1 MTENIE
7 NNTKVKGFF
16 KKESKNLGNLTV
28 DFIQDFYPSYSVNND
43 IVDSLQNKEKEDSLH
58 LLNNSFTF
66 YRICECKIYDVED
79 RFEYFLE
86 KLKKL
91 FTTAYSIKR
100 NICYGI
106 VSNNG
111 NVSLVLG
118 VYNKNS
124 EDEAILPVIKG
135 LLSGIKIEKYD
146 KKFINEKDDNGKY
159 KNRYVGCISGVPA
172 VKIDGEYQKKDL
184 SSLIRSLNKQN
195 YTIMVLCKP
204 INEDKIQE
212 KINKAIKIQDDCFAI
227 SKRTLSLQTGKSEG
241 DTQTKNYNETKGKN
255 ENKSSGTSMSGAV
268 PLAAAG
274 AGLGSVIPGL
284 GTVSGG
290 LIGFIVGS
298 TLNFNMNKQEGTN
311 YSITEGYSKAISKT
325 ITENESIS
333 GDIQNG
339 FAIELMKMA
348 ENMIERLKIGRNI
361 GMWETLV
368 SYSSDSKLAM
378 DIIQG
383 SLYSEI
389 ASEVTEILPPRVFP
403 YFKNK
408 DATEQAIIPKGFFDK
423 NTKNKLC
430 SLVTSEEICGICS
443 IPIDNTF
450 GFEINES
457 KGYALNFVKGENYKT
472 LGYVCEYENPLENV
486 PFGLSEDDL
495 NKHTFV
501 CGITGSGKT
510 NTVKKILE
518 SIDKPFL
525 VIEPVKKEYRN
536 IKKDVEVYTMGR
548 PEINCIKMNPFYV
561 PMGISLQQHIDSLK
575 DLFSASFSFYGPMP
589 YIVEKCFYRIY
600 ENKGWN
606 LTFGLH
612 SYYLEKNK
620 NNLSEELFD
629 NNKLEEFYETT
640 SHKYLFPNM
649 QDLKDDVEYY
659 INNEMTYEGEV
670 KGNIEGAIKAR
681 IDSLCV
687 GAKGYMFN
695 TNENNMFDEY
705 TVEKENKILKLN
717 TILNQ
722 NSVFE
727 LEGLADDSDKAFA
740 LGLLII
746 YINEYRQV
754 NKEIDNTKGLKHLLV
769 IEEAHRLLK
778 NVSTEKNE
786 DIGNP
791 KGKAVEHFTNMLAE
805 MRSYGQGVIVAE
817 QIPTKL
823 APDVIKNSS
832 NKIIH
837 RIIAKDDQE
846 VIANTIGVYPK
857 DSIYLGNSKTGYTL
871 CHKEGM
877 VQPVIVKID
886 EVKSENKSD
895 KQLYLKDIDD
905 KIFNINKSII
915 KNQLSEYI
923 SVWAVKTLV
932 SMMYN
937 PNAEEIFNGLN
948 LAYEEIENKIDLSF
962 INLIPSNKYKKQ
974 DYIKKCIYESIISL
988 LVSGVFSNH
997 KLPTDKFVSLIDEI
1011 IKNPYILNED
1021 NDKDEDDDIIIK
1033 NKDKLLEEF
1042 GSFYNREPK
1051 NKSVEIVAQLYS
1063 KEYVNNYNI
1072 TKAIDNFTLKSNN
1085 QFVEDVKNYLENK
1098 EKEVIK

>member
-1 MTENIE
+1 MEDKKDIIIKE
-7 NNTKVKGFF
+7 FEDDTKT
-16 KKESKNLGNLTV
+16 LGNLTV
-28 DFIQDFYPSYSVNND
+28 NFIENFYPSYSVNND
-43 IVDSLQNKEKEDSLH
+43 IEKEKENSLD
-58 LLNNSFTF
+58 LLNSFTF
-66 YRICECKIYDVED
+66 YKICECKIYDVDD

-91 FTTAYSIKR
+91 FTAAYSMNR
-100 NICYGI
+100 NVYYGI
-106 VSNNG
+106 VGDNG

-118 VYNKNS
+118 VDAKNDKN
-124 EDEAILPVIKG
+124 ETILSIIKG

-146 KKFINEKDDNGKY
+146 KKFVIEKDDNGKD
-159 KNRYVGCISGVPA
+159 KKRFVGCISGVPA

-184 SSLIRSLNKQN
+184 SPLIRSLNKEN
-195 YTIMVLCKP
+195 YTIMILCKP
-204 INEDKIQE
+204 LKKESIQE
-212 KINKAIKIQDDCFAI
+212 KINKAIKIQDECFAI

-241 DTQTKNYNETKGKN
+241 ETHT
-255 ENKSSGTSMSGAV
+255 ET
-268 PLAAAG
+268 
-274 AGLGSVIPGL
+274 
-284 GTVSGG
+284 
-290 LIGFIVGS
+290 
-298 TLNFNMNKQEGTN
+298 EGIN
-311 YSITEGYSKAISKT
+311 YSKTQSSNFIMRLVDFFRGSQTETEGKSESVSEAISKT
-325 ITENESIS
+325 INENESIS

-348 ENMIERLKIGRNI
+348 ESTIERLKIGRNI
-361 GMWETLV
+361 GMWETV
-368 SYSSDSKLAM
+368 ISYSSDSKLAM

-389 ASEVTEILPPRVFP
+389 ASEVPEIMPPVIFP
-403 YFKNK
+403 YK
-408 DATEQAIIPKGFFDK
+408 DTIEEQAIIPKGFFENEKDYK
-423 NTKNKLC
+423 NNLC
-430 SLVTSEEICGICS
+430 SLITSEEICGICS
-443 IPIDNTF
+443 IPIENTF

-457 KGYALNFVKGENYKT
+457 KGYALNYLKKENDKT
-472 LGYVCEYENPLENV
+472 LGYVCEYDNPLDNV
-486 PFGLSEDDL
+486 PFGLSEEDL
-495 NKHTFV
+495 NKHVFV

-518 SIDKPFL
+518 SVNEPFL

-536 IKKDVEVYTMGR
+536 IKKDIEVYTMGR

-589 YIVEKCFYRIY
+589 YIFEKCLYNIY
-600 ENKGWN
+600 EKKGWN

-612 SYYLEKNK
+612 SYYLEENK
-620 NNLSEELFD
+620 NSLSEELFD
-629 NNKLEEFYETT
+629 NKKLEEFYKTI

-649 QDLKDDVEYY
+649 QDLKEEVAKY
-659 INNEMTYEGEV
+659 IKTMSYKGEL

-695 TNENNMFDEY
+695 TNDMFDFD
-705 TVEKENKILKLN
+705 I
-717 TILNQ
+717 IFNQ

-754 NKEIDNTKGLKHLLV
+754 DKEIDNTKGLKHLLV

-832 NKIIH
+832 NKIVH

-846 VIANTIGVYPK
+846 VIANTIGIYPE
-857 DSIYLGNSKTGYTL
+857 DAIYLGNSKTGYAL

-886 EVKSENKSD
+886 EVESNNISD
-895 KQLYLKDIDD
+895 KNLYRKDIDE
-905 KIFNINKSII
+905 KIKNINKSVI
-915 KNQLSEYI
+915 KNQMPKYI
-923 SVWAVKTLV
+923 SAWACKTLI
-932 SMMYN
+932 SLMYN
-937 PNAEEIFNGLN
+937 PNDKELYEGLGFAYNEID
-948 LAYEEIENKIDLSF
+948 NKIRLDS
-962 INLIPSNKYKKQ
+962 ISLIKCNNKK
-974 DYIKKCIYESIISL
+974 DYIIECINEAIISL

-997 KLPTDKFVSLIDEI
+997 KLPTDEFVSLIDEI
-1011 IKNPYILNED
+1011 IHNPIILNDVVNKED
-1021 NDKDEDDDIIIK
+1021 EQDECEQDITK
-1033 NKDKLLEEF
+1033 KLYLLNEF
-1042 GSFYNREPK
+1042 ENFYNGEPK
-1051 NKSVEIVAQLYS
+1051 NKSVEIVAQLVS
-1063 KEYVNNYNI
+1063 KEYSNNYNI
-1072 TKAIDNFTLKSNN
+1072 AQLINDFTLKNNN
-1085 QFVEDVKNYLENK
+1085 QFIEDVKNYLEYLENK
-1098 EKEVIK
+1098 EEKEVIK

>member
-1 MTENIE
+1 MTANEIDNKE
-7 NNTKVKGFF
+7 NNTKLKKFF
-16 KKESKNLGNLTV
+16 EEESKNLGKFTV
-28 DFIQDFYPSYSVNND
+28 DFIQDFYPPYSVNND
-43 IVDSLQNKEKEDSLH
+43 ILASLPKEDSLH
-58 LLNNSFTF
+58 LLNNYFIF

-106 VSNNG
+106 VSDNG
-111 NVSLVLG
+111 NVSLVFG
-118 VYNKNS
+118 VDNKDS
-124 EDEAILPVIKG
+124 EDETILPVIKG

-159 KNRYVGCISGVPA
+159 KNRFVGCISGVPT
-172 VKIDGEYQKKDL
+172 VKIDGEYRKKDL
-184 SSLIRSLNKQN
+184 SPLIRSLNGQN
-195 YTIMVLCKP
+195 YNIMVLCKP
-204 INEDKIQE
+204 IDENKIQE
-212 KINKAIKIQDDCFAI
+212 KINKAIDIQDKCFAI

-241 DTQTKNYNETKGKN
+241 DTHTTSSSESNGES
-255 ENKSSGTSMSGAV
+255 ESKSFGGSMSGAI
-268 PLAAAG
+268 PLAVAG

-284 GTVSGG
+284 GTAAGG

-298 TLNFNMNKQEGTN
+298 ALNFNTSKSKGTN
-311 YSITEGYSKAISKT
+311 HSITEGYSDAISKT

-368 SYSSDSKLAM
+368 SYSSDSELAM

-408 DATEQAIIPKGFFDK
+408 DATEHAIIPKGFFENEKDYK
-423 NTKNKLC
+423 NQLC

-457 KGYALNFVKGENYKT
+457 KGYALNFVKRENDKT
-472 LGYVCEYENPLENV
+472 LGYVCEYDRPLDNV

-536 IKKDVEVYTMGR
+536 MQNIKEVYTLGR

-561 PMGISLQQHIDSLK
+561 PIGISLQQHIDSLK

-589 YIVEKCFYRIY
+589 YIVEKCLYRIY
-600 ENKGWN
+600 EKKGWN

-620 NNLSEELFD
+620 NNLSEGLFD
-629 NNKLEEFYETT
+629 KSKLEEFYETT

-649 QDLKDDVEYY
+649 QDLKDDVNYY

-681 IDSLCV
+681 IESLCV

-695 TNENNMFDEY
+695 TNDIFDF
-705 TVEKENKILKLN
+705 N
-717 TILNQ
+717 TIFNK

-857 DSIYLGNSKTGYTL
+857 DAIYLGNSKTGYAL

-886 EVKSENKSD
+886 EVETKFKSD
-895 KQLYLKDIDD
+895 SDLYRKDIDE

-923 SVWAVKTLV
+923 SAWAVKTLV
-932 SMMYN
+932 SIMYN
-937 PNAEEIFNGLN
+937 PNAEEISKGLN
-948 LAYEEIENKIDLSF
+948 FDYEEIGNKIDLNYIS
-962 INLIPSNKYKKQ
+962 LISSNKYKKQ
-974 DYIKKCIYESIISL
+974 DYIKQCIYESIISL
-988 LVSGVFSNH
+988 LASGVFSNH
-997 KLPTDKFVSLIDEI
+997 KLSENNFIKLIDDT
-1011 IKNPYILNED
+1011 IKIPDNQNLTKLN
-1021 NDKDEDDDIIIK
+1021 K
-1033 NKDKLLEEF
+1033 EF
-1042 GSFYNREPK
+1042 VSFYNREPK
-1051 NKSVEIVAQLYS
+1051 NKSVEIVAQLVS
-1063 KEYVNNYNI
+1063 KEYSNNYNI
-1072 TKAIDNFTLKSNN
+1072 TQLINDFTLKNNN
-1085 QFVEDVKNYLENK
+1085 QFIEDVKTELKNK
-1098 EKEVIK
+1098 EKEIIK

>member
-1 MTENIE
+1 MGDKKDIIKFEDD
-7 NNTKVKGFF
+7 TKT
-16 KKESKNLGNLTV
+16 LGELTV
-28 DFIQDFYPSYSVNND
+28 NFIQNFYPSYSVNND
-43 IVDSLQNKEKEDSLH
+43 IAKLEKENSLD
-58 LLNNSFTF
+58 LLNSFTF
-66 YRICECKIYDVED
+66 YKICECKIYDVDD

-91 FTTAYSIKR
+91 FTAAYSMNR
-100 NICYGI
+100 NVYYGI
-106 VSNNG
+106 VDDNG

-118 VYNKNS
+118 VDAKNDKN
-124 EDEAILPVIKG
+124 ETILSVIKG

-146 KKFINEKDDNGKY
+146 KKFVIEKDDNGKD
-159 KNRYVGCISGVPA
+159 KKRFVGCISGVPA

-184 SSLIRSLNKQN
+184 SPLIRSLNKEN
-195 YTIMVLCKP
+195 YTIMILCKP
-204 INEDKIQE
+204 LKQESIQNKINEA
-212 KINKAIKIQDDCFAI
+212 INIQDKCFAI
-227 SKRTLSLQTGKSEG
+227 SKRSISYQKGSSEGKTKTITDGISYSKTQSSNFIMRLVDFFRGSQTETEGKSE
-241 DTQTKNYNETKGKN
+241 
-255 ENKSSGTSMSGAV
+255 
-268 PLAAAG
+268 
-274 AGLGSVIPGL
+274 SV
-284 GTVSGG
+284 S
-290 LIGFIVGS
+290 
-298 TLNFNMNKQEGTN
+298 E
-311 YSITEGYSKAISKT
+311 AISTT
-325 ITENESIS
+325 INENESIS

-348 ENMIERLKIGRNI
+348 ESTIERLKIGRNI
-361 GMWETLV
+361 GMWETV
-368 SYSSDSKLAM
+368 ISYSSDSKLAM

-389 ASEVTEILPPRVFP
+389 ASEVPEILPPVVFP
-403 YFKNK
+403 YEN
-408 DATEQAIIPKGFFDK
+408 AIEEQAIIPKGFFENEKDYK
-423 NTKNKLC
+423 NNLC
-430 SLVTSEEICGICS
+430 SLITSEEICGICS
-443 IPIDNTF
+443 IPIENTF

-457 KGYALNFVKGENYKT
+457 KGYALNYLKKENDKT
-472 LGYVCEYENPLENV
+472 LGYVCEYDNPLDNV
-486 PFGLSEDDL
+486 PFGLSEEDL
-495 NKHTFV
+495 NKHVFV

-518 SIDKPFL
+518 SVNEPFL

-536 IKKDVEVYTMGR
+536 IKKDIEVYTMGR

-589 YIVEKCFYRIY
+589 YIVEKCLYRIY
-600 ENKGWN
+600 EKKGWN

-612 SYYLEKNK
+612 SYYLEENK

-629 NNKLEEFYETT
+629 NSKLEEFYKTT

-649 QDLKDDVEYY
+649 QDLKDDVNYY
-659 INNEMTYEGEV
+659 INNEMTYEGEI

-695 TNENNMFDEY
+695 TNDMFDFD
-705 TVEKENKILKLN
+705 I
-717 TILNQ
+717 IFNQ

-754 NKEIDNTKGLKHLLV
+754 DKEINNKKGLKHLLV

-823 APDVIKNSS
+823 SPDVIKNSS
-832 NKIIH
+832 NKIVH

-846 VIANTIGVYPK
+846 IIANTIGIYPE
-857 DSIYLGNSKTGYTL
+857 DAIYLGNSKTGYAL

-886 EVKSENKSD
+886 EVESNNISD
-895 KQLYLKDIDD
+895 KNLYEKNIDD

-932 SMMYN
+932 SIMYN
-937 PNAEEIFNGLN
+937 PNAEDLN
-948 LAYEEIENKIDLSF
+948 SAIDNKIDLSS
-962 INLIPSNKYKKQ
+962 ISLIPSNKYKKQ
-974 DYIKKCIYESIISL
+974 DYIKQCIYESIVSL

-997 KLPTDKFVSLIDEI
+997 KLPTDEFVSLVDEI
-1011 IKNPYILNED
+1011 IHNPIILNDVVNKED
-1021 NDKDEDDDIIIK
+1021 EQDECKQDITK
-1033 NKDKLLEEF
+1033 KLYLLNEF
-1042 GSFYNREPK
+1042 EIFYNGEPK

-1063 KEYVNNYNI
+1063 KEYANNNNI
-1072 TKAIDNFTLKSNN
+1072 NNSINDYTLLKNN
-1085 QFVEDVKNYLENK
+1085 QFVEDVKNYLEYLENK
-1098 EKEVIK
+1098 EEKEVIK

>member
-1 MTENIE
+1 MEDKKDIIKFE
-7 NNTKVKGFF
+7 DDTKT
-16 KKESKNLGNLTV
+16 LGELTV
-28 DFIQDFYPSYSVNND
+28 NFIQNFYPSYSVNND
-43 IVDSLQNKEKEDSLH
+43 IAKLEKENSLD
-58 LLNNSFTF
+58 LLNSFTF
-66 YRICECKIYDVED
+66 YKICECKIYNVDN

-91 FTTAYSIKR
+91 FTAAYSMNR
-100 NICYGI
+100 NVYYGI
-106 VSNNG
+106 VGNNG

-118 VYNKNS
+118 VDAKNG
-124 EDEAILPVIKG
+124 ENETILSIIKG

-146 KKFINEKDDNGKY
+146 KKFVIEKDDNGKD
-159 KNRYVGCISGVPA
+159 KKRFVGCISGVPA

-184 SSLIRSLNKQN
+184 SPLIRSLNKEN
-195 YTIMVLCKP
+195 YTIMILCKP
-204 INEDKIQE
+204 LKQESIQNKINEA
-212 KINKAIKIQDDCFAI
+212 INIQDKCFAI
-227 SKRTLSLQTGKSEG
+227 SKRSISYQKGIAIGENKTTTEGVNYSKTQSSNFIMRLFDFFRGSQTETEGKS
-241 DTQTKNYNETKGKN
+241 
-255 ENKSSGTSMSGAV
+255 KSIS
-268 PLAAAG
+268 
-274 AGLGSVIPGL
+274 
-284 GTVSGG
+284 
-290 LIGFIVGS
+290 
-298 TLNFNMNKQEGTN
+298 E
-311 YSITEGYSKAISKT
+311 AISKT
-325 ITENESIS
+325 INENESIS

-348 ENMIERLKIGRNI
+348 ESTIERLKIGRNI
-361 GMWETLV
+361 GMWETV
-368 SYSSDSKLAM
+368 ISYSSDSKLAM

-389 ASEVTEILPPRVFP
+389 ASEVPEILPPVVFS
-403 YFKNK
+403 YEN
-408 DATEQAIIPKGFFDK
+408 AIEEQAIIPKGFFENEKDYK
-423 NTKNKLC
+423 NNLC
-430 SLVTSEEICGICS
+430 SLITSEEICGICS
-443 IPIDNTF
+443 IPIENTF

-457 KGYALNFVKGENYKT
+457 KGYALNYLKKENDKT
-472 LGYVCEYENPLENV
+472 LGYVCEYDNPLDNV
-486 PFGLSEDDL
+486 PFGLSEENL
-495 NKHTFV
+495 NKHVFV

-518 SIDKPFL
+518 SVNEPFL

-536 IKKDVEVYTMGR
+536 IKKDIEVYTMGR

-589 YIVEKCFYRIY
+589 YIFEKCLYNIY
-600 ENKGWN
+600 EKKGWN

-612 SYYLEKNK
+612 SYYLEKYK

-629 NNKLEEFYETT
+629 NKKLEEFYKTI

-649 QDLKDDVEYY
+649 QDLKEEVANY
-659 INNEMTYEGEV
+659 IKTMSYEGEL

-695 TNENNMFDEY
+695 TNDMFDFD
-705 TVEKENKILKLN
+705 I
-717 TILNQ
+717 IFNQ

-754 NKEIDNTKGLKHLLV
+754 DKETNNKKGLKHLLV

-832 NKIIH
+832 NKIVH

-846 VIANTIGVYPK
+846 VIANTIGIYPE
-857 DSIYLGNSKTGYTL
+857 DAIYLGNSKTGYAL

-886 EVKSENKSD
+886 EVESNNISD
-895 KQLYLKDIDD
+895 KNLYEKNIDE
-905 KIFNINKSII
+905 KIKNINKSVI
-915 KNQLSEYI
+915 KNQPSNYI
-923 SVWAVKTLV
+923 YAWACKTLI
-932 SMMYN
+932 SLMYN
-937 PNAEEIFNGLN
+937 PNDKELYEGLDFAYNEID
-948 LAYEEIENKIDLSF
+948 NKIRLDS
-962 INLIPSNKYKKQ
+962 ISLIKCNNKK
-974 DYIKKCIYESIISL
+974 DYIIECINEAIISL

-997 KLPTDKFVSLIDEI
+997 KLPTDEFVSLIYEI
-1011 IKNPYILNED
+1011 IHNPIILNDVVNKED
-1021 NDKDEDDDIIIK
+1021 EQDECEQDITK
-1033 NKDKLLEEF
+1033 KLYLLNEF
-1042 GSFYNREPK
+1042 ENFYNGEPK
-1051 NKSVEIVAQLYS
+1051 NKSVEIVAQLVS
-1063 KEYVNNYNI
+1063 KEYSNNYNI
-1072 TKAIDNFTLKSNN
+1072 VQLINDFTLKNNN
-1085 QFVEDVKNYLENK
+1085 QFIEDVKNYLEYLENK
-1098 EKEVIK
+1098 EEKEVIK

>member
-1 MTENIE
+1 MGDKKDIIKFEDD
-7 NNTKVKGFF
+7 TKT
-16 KKESKNLGNLTV
+16 LGELTV
-28 DFIQDFYPSYSVNND
+28 NFIQNFYPSYSVNND
-43 IVDSLQNKEKEDSLH
+43 IAELEKENSLD
-58 LLNNSFTF
+58 LLNSFTF
-66 YRICECKIYDVED
+66 YKICECKIYDVDD

-91 FTTAYSIKR
+91 FTAAYSMNR
-100 NICYGI
+100 NVYYGI
-106 VSNNG
+106 VGDNG

-118 VYNKNS
+118 VDAKN
-124 EDEAILPVIKG
+124 DENETILSIIKG

-146 KKFINEKDDNGKY
+146 KKFVIEKDDNGKD
-159 KNRYVGCISGVPA
+159 KKRFVGCISGVPA

-184 SSLIRSLNKQN
+184 SPLIRSLNKEN
-195 YTIMVLCKP
+195 YTIMILCKP
-204 INEDKIQE
+204 LKKESIQNKINEA
-212 KINKAIKIQDDCFAI
+212 INIQDKCFAI
-227 SKRTLSLQTGKSEG
+227 SKRSISYQKGIAIGENKTTTEGVNYSKTQSSNFIMRLVDFFRGSQTETEGKS
-241 DTQTKNYNETKGKN
+241 
-255 ENKSSGTSMSGAV
+255 KSV
-268 PLAAAG
+268 
-274 AGLGSVIPGL
+274 
-284 GTVSGG
+284 
-290 LIGFIVGS
+290 
-298 TLNFNMNKQEGTN
+298 
-311 YSITEGYSKAISKT
+311 SKAISKT
-325 ITENESIS
+325 INENESIS

-348 ENMIERLKIGRNI
+348 ESTIERLKIGRNI
-361 GMWETLV
+361 GMWETV
-368 SYSSDSKLAM
+368 ISYSSDSKLAM

-389 ASEVTEILPPRVFP
+389 ASEVPEILPPVVFP
-403 YFKNK
+403 YEN
-408 DATEQAIIPKGFFDK
+408 AIEEQAIIPKGFFENEKDYK
-423 NTKNKLC
+423 NNLC
-430 SLVTSEEICGICS
+430 SLITSEEICGICS
-443 IPIDNTF
+443 IPIENTF

-457 KGYALNFVKGENYKT
+457 KGYALNYLKKENDKT
-472 LGYVCEYENPLENV
+472 LGYVCEYDNPLDNV
-486 PFGLSEDDL
+486 PFGLSEEDL
-495 NKHTFV
+495 NKHVFV

-518 SIDKPFL
+518 SVNEPFL

-536 IKKDVEVYTMGR
+536 IKKDIEVYTMGR

-589 YIVEKCFYRIY
+589 YIFEKCLYNIY
-600 ENKGWN
+600 EKKGWN

-612 SYYLEKNK
+612 SYYLEKYK

-629 NNKLEEFYETT
+629 NKKLEEFYKTI

-649 QDLKDDVEYY
+649 QDLKEEVANY
-659 INNEMTYEGEV
+659 IKTMSYEGDV

-695 TNENNMFDEY
+695 TNDMFDFD
-705 TVEKENKILKLN
+705 I
-717 TILNQ
+717 IFNQ

-754 NKEIDNTKGLKHLLV
+754 DKEINNKKGLKHLLV

-823 APDVIKNSS
+823 SPDVIKNSS
-832 NKIIH
+832 NKIVH

-846 VIANTIGVYPK
+846 IIANTIGIYPE
-857 DSIYLGNSKTGYTL
+857 DAIYLGNSKTGYAL

-886 EVKSENKSD
+886 EVESGYKSD
-895 KQLYLKDIDD
+895 KELYIKDIDE
-905 KIFNINKSII
+905 KIKNINKSVI
-915 KNQLSEYI
+915 KNQIPKYI
-923 SVWAVKTLV
+923 SAWAIKTLI
-932 SMMYN
+932 SLMYN
-937 PNAEEIFNGLN
+937 PNDKELYEGLDFAYNEIN
-948 LAYEEIENKIDLSF
+948 NKIRLDS
-962 INLIPSNKYKKQ
+962 ISLIKCNNKK
-974 DYIKKCIYESIISL
+974 DYIIECINEAIISL

-997 KLPTDKFVSLIDEI
+997 KLPTYEFVSLIDEI
-1011 IKNPYILNED
+1011 IHNPIILNDVVNKED
-1021 NDKDEDDDIIIK
+1021 EQDECEQDITK
-1033 NKDKLLEEF
+1033 KLYLLNEF
-1042 GSFYNREPK
+1042 ENFYNREPK
-1051 NKSVEIVAQLYS
+1051 NKSLEIVAQLYS
-1063 KEYVNNYNI
+1063 KEYANNNNI
-1072 TKAIDNFTLKSNN
+1072 TNSINDYTLLKNN
-1085 QFVEDVKNYLENK
+1085 QFVEDVKNYLEYLENK
-1098 EKEVIK
+1098 EEKLENKEEKEVIK

>member
-1 MTENIE
+1 MEDKKDIIKFE
-7 NNTKVKGFF
+7 DDTKT
-16 KKESKNLGNLTV
+16 LGELTV
-28 DFIQDFYPSYSVNND
+28 NFIQNFYPSYSVNND
-43 IVDSLQNKEKEDSLH
+43 IAELEKENSLD
-58 LLNNSFTF
+58 LLNSFTF
-66 YRICECKIYDVED
+66 YKICECKIYDVDD

-91 FTTAYSIKR
+91 FTAAYSMNR
-100 NICYGI
+100 NVYYGI
-106 VSNNG
+106 VGNNG

-118 VYNKNS
+118 VDAKN
-124 EDEAILPVIKG
+124 DENETILSIIKG

-146 KKFINEKDDNGKY
+146 KKFVIEKDDNGKD
-159 KNRYVGCISGVPA
+159 KKRFVGCISGVPA

-184 SSLIRSLNKQN
+184 SPLIRSLNKEN
-195 YTIMVLCKP
+195 YTIMILCKP
-204 INEDKIQE
+204 LKQDDIQE
-212 KINKAIKIQDDCFAI
+212 KIDKAINIQDKCFAI
-227 SKRTLSLQTGKSEG
+227 SKRTLSLQTGETNTESR
-241 DTQTKNYNETKGKN
+241 NETTGK
-255 ENKSSGTSMSGAV
+255 SDGQSIGVSAA
-268 PLAAAG
+268 PLLALAG
-274 AGLGSVIPGL
+274 AAIGSAIPGV
-284 GTVSGG
+284 GTFIGG
-290 LIGFIVGS
+290 GIGSLIGS
-298 TLNFNMNKQEGTN
+298 AFNASKTKGTN
-311 YSITEGYSKAISKT
+311 HSYSEAISKT
-325 ITENESIS
+325 INENESIS

-348 ENMIERLKIGRNI
+348 ESTIERLKIGRNI
-361 GMWETLV
+361 GMWETV
-368 SYSSDSKLAM
+368 ISYSSDSKLAM

-389 ASEVTEILPPRVFP
+389 ASEVPEILPPVVFP
-403 YFKNK
+403 YKE
-408 DATEQAIIPKGFFDK
+408 AIEEQAIIPKGFFENEKDYK
-423 NTKNKLC
+423 NNLC
-430 SLVTSEEICGICS
+430 SLITSEEICGICS
-443 IPIDNTF
+443 IPIENTF

-457 KGYALNFVKGENYKT
+457 KGYALNYLKKENDKT

-486 PFGLSEDDL
+486 PFGLSEEDL
-495 NKHTFV
+495 NKHVFV

-518 SIDKPFL
+518 SVNEPFL

-536 IKKDVEVYTMGR
+536 IKKDIEVYTMGR

-589 YIVEKCFYRIY
+589 YIFEKCLYNIY
-600 ENKGWN
+600 EKKGWN

-612 SYYLEKNK
+612 SYYLEENK

-629 NNKLEEFYETT
+629 NKKLEEFYKTI
-640 SHKYLFPNM
+640 SNKYLFPNM
-649 QDLKDDVEYY
+649 QDLKEEVANY
-659 INNEMTYEGEV
+659 IKTMSYEGEL
-670 KGNIEGAIKAR
+670 KGNIEGAIKSR
-681 IDSLCV
+681 IESLCV

-695 TNENNMFDEY
+695 TNDMFDFD
-705 TVEKENKILKLN
+705 I
-717 TILNQ
+717 IFNQ

-754 NKEIDNTKGLKHLLV
+754 DKEIDNKKGLKHLLV

-832 NKIIH
+832 NKIVH

-846 VIANTIGVYPK
+846 VIANTIGIYPE
-857 DSIYLGNSKTGYTL
+857 DAIYLGNSKTGYAL

-886 EVKSENKSD
+886 EVESNNISD
-895 KQLYLKDIDD
+895 KNLYEKNIDE
-905 KIFNINKSII
+905 KIKNINKSVI
-915 KNQLSEYI
+915 KNQMPKYI
-923 SVWAVKTLV
+923 SAWAIKTLI
-932 SMMYN
+932 SLMYN
-937 PNAEEIFNGLN
+937 PNYKELYEGLDFAYNEID
-948 LAYEEIENKIDLSF
+948 NKICLDS
-962 INLIPSNKYKKQ
+962 ISLIKCNNKK
-974 DYIKKCIYESIISL
+974 DYIIECINEAIISL

-997 KLPTDKFVSLIDEI
+997 KLPTDEFVSLIDEI
-1011 IKNPYILNED
+1011 IHNPIILNDVVNKED
-1021 NDKDEDDDIIIK
+1021 EQDECEQDITK
-1033 NKDKLLEEF
+1033 KLYLLNEF
-1042 GSFYNREPK
+1042 ENFYNGEPK
-1051 NKSVEIVAQLYS
+1051 NKSVEIVAQLVS
-1063 KEYVNNYNI
+1063 KEYSNNYNI
-1072 TKAIDNFTLKSNN
+1072 AQLINDFTLKNNN
-1085 QFVEDVKNYLENK
+1085 QFIEDVKNYLEYLENK
-1098 EKEVIK
+1098 EEKEVIK

>member
-1 MTENIE
+1 MEDKKDIIIKE
-7 NNTKVKGFF
+7 FEDDTKT
-16 KKESKNLGNLTV
+16 LGELTV
-28 DFIQDFYPSYSVNND
+28 NFIQNFYPSYSVNND
-43 IVDSLQNKEKEDSLH
+43 IAKLEKENSLD
-58 LLNNSFTF
+58 LLNSFTF
-66 YRICECKIYDVED
+66 YKICECKIYDVDD

-91 FTTAYSIKR
+91 FTAAYSMNR
-100 NICYGI
+100 NVYYGI
-106 VSNNG
+106 VGDNG

-118 VYNKNS
+118 VDAKN
-124 EDEAILPVIKG
+124 DENETILSIIKG

-146 KKFINEKDDNGKY
+146 KKFIIEKDDNGKD
-159 KNRYVGCISGVPA
+159 KKRFVGCISGVPA

-184 SSLIRSLNKQN
+184 SPLIRSLNKEN
-195 YTIMVLCKP
+195 YTIMILCKP
-204 INEDKIQE
+204 LKQESIQE
-212 KINKAIKIQDDCFAI
+212 KINEAINIQDKCFAI

-241 DTQTKNYNETKGKN
+241 ETHTKSHSESEGQSIGVSAAPLLALAGAAIGSAIPGVGTFIGGGIGAMIGSAFNASKTKG
-255 ENKSSGTSMSGAV
+255 
-268 PLAAAG
+268 
-274 AGLGSVIPGL
+274 
-284 GTVSGG
+284 
-290 LIGFIVGS
+290 
-298 TLNFNMNKQEGTN
+298 TN
-311 YSITEGYSKAISKT
+311 HSYSEAISKT
-325 ITENESIS
+325 INENESIS

-348 ENMIERLKIGRNI
+348 ESTIERLKIGRNI
-361 GMWETLV
+361 GMWETV
-368 SYSSDSKLAM
+368 ISYSSDSKLAM

-389 ASEVTEILPPRVFP
+389 ASEVPEILPPVVFP
-403 YFKNK
+403 YKN
-408 DATEQAIIPKGFFDK
+408 AIEERAIIPKGFFENEKDYK
-423 NTKNKLC
+423 NNLC
-430 SLVTSEEICGICS
+430 SLITSEEICGICS
-443 IPIDNTF
+443 IPIENTF

-457 KGYALNFVKGENYKT
+457 KGYALNYLKKENDKT
-472 LGYVCEYENPLENV
+472 LGYVCEYDNPLDNV
-486 PFGLSEDDL
+486 PFGLSEEDL
-495 NKHTFV
+495 NKHVFV

-518 SIDKPFL
+518 SVNEPFL

-536 IKKDVEVYTMGR
+536 IKKDIEVYTMGR

-589 YIVEKCFYRIY
+589 YIVEKCLYRIY
-600 ENKGWN
+600 EKKGWN

-612 SYYLEKNK
+612 SYYLEKYK

-629 NNKLEEFYETT
+629 NKKLEEFYKTI

-649 QDLKDDVEYY
+649 QDLKEEVANY
-659 INNEMTYEGEV
+659 IKTMSYEGEL
-670 KGNIEGAIKAR
+670 KGNIEGAIKSR
-681 IDSLCV
+681 IESLCV

-695 TNENNMFDEY
+695 TNDMFDFD
-705 TVEKENKILKLN
+705 I
-717 TILNQ
+717 IFNQ

-754 NKEIDNTKGLKHLLV
+754 DKEINNKKGLKHLLV

-832 NKIIH
+832 NKIVH

-846 VIANTIGVYPK
+846 VIANTIGIYPE
-857 DSIYLGNSKTGYTL
+857 DAIYLGNSKTGYAL

-886 EVKSENKSD
+886 EVESNNISD
-895 KQLYLKDIDD
+895 KNLYEKNIDE
-905 KIFNINKSII
+905 KIKNINKSVI
-915 KNQLSEYI
+915 KNQLSNDIYA
-923 SVWAVKTLV
+923 WAIKTLI
-932 SMMYN
+932 SLMYN
-937 PNAEEIFNGLN
+937 PNDKELYEGLDFAYNEID
-948 LAYEEIENKIDLSF
+948 NKIRLDS
-962 INLIPSNKYKKQ
+962 ISLIKCNNKK
-974 DYIKKCIYESIISL
+974 DYIIECINEAIISL

-997 KLPTDKFVSLIDEI
+997 KLPTDEFVSLIDEI
-1011 IKNPYILNED
+1011 IHNPIILNDVVNKED
-1021 NDKDEDDDIIIK
+1021 EQDECEQDITK
-1033 NKDKLLEEF
+1033 KLYLLNEF
-1042 GSFYNREPK
+1042 ENFYNGEPK

-1063 KEYVNNYNI
+1063 KEYANNNNI
-1072 TKAIDNFTLKSNN
+1072 TNSINDYTLLKNN
-1085 QFVEDVKNYLENK
+1085 QFVEDVKNYLEYLENK
-1098 EKEVIK
+1098 EEKEVIK

>member
-1 MTENIE
+1 MGDKKDIIKFEDD
-7 NNTKVKGFF
+7 TKT
-16 KKESKNLGNLTV
+16 LGELTV
-28 DFIQDFYPSYSVNND
+28 NFIQNFYPSYSVNND
-43 IVDSLQNKEKEDSLH
+43 IAELEKENSLD
-58 LLNNSFTF
+58 LLNSFTF
-66 YRICECKIYDVED
+66 YKICECKIYDVDD

-91 FTTAYSIKR
+91 FTAAYSMDR
-100 NICYGI
+100 NVYYGI
-106 VSNNG
+106 VGNNG

-118 VYNKNS
+118 VDNKNS

-146 KKFINEKDDNGKY
+146 KKFVIEKDDNGKD
-159 KNRYVGCISGVPA
+159 KKRYVGCISGVPT

-184 SSLIRSLNKQN
+184 SPLIRSLNKEN
-195 YTIMVLCKP
+195 YTIMILCKP
-204 INEDKIQE
+204 LKQESIQNKINE
-212 KINKAIKIQDDCFAI
+212 AIKIQDECFAI

-241 DTQTKNYNETKGKN
+241 ETHTKSHSESEGQSIGVSAAPLLALAGAAIGSAIPGVGTVIGGGIGAMIGSAFNASKTKG
-255 ENKSSGTSMSGAV
+255 
-268 PLAAAG
+268 
-274 AGLGSVIPGL
+274 
-284 GTVSGG
+284 
-290 LIGFIVGS
+290 
-298 TLNFNMNKQEGTN
+298 TN
-311 YSITEGYSKAISKT
+311 HSYSKAISNT
-325 ITENESIS
+325 INKNKSIS

-348 ENMIERLKIGRNI
+348 ESTIERLKIGRNI
-361 GMWETLV
+361 GMWETV
-368 SYSSDSKLAM
+368 ISYSSDSKLAM

-389 ASEVTEILPPRVFP
+389 ASEVPEILPPVVFP
-403 YFKNK
+403 YKN
-408 DATEQAIIPKGFFDK
+408 AIEEQAIIPKGFFENEKDYK
-423 NTKNKLC
+423 NNLC
-430 SLVTSEEICGICS
+430 SLITSEEICGICS
-443 IPIDNTF
+443 IPIENTF

-457 KGYALNFVKGENYKT
+457 KGYALNYLKKENDKT
-472 LGYVCEYENPLENV
+472 LGYVCEYDNPLDNV
-486 PFGLSEDDL
+486 PFGLSEEDL
-495 NKHTFV
+495 NKHVFV

-518 SIDKPFL
+518 SVNEPFL

-536 IKKDVEVYTMGR
+536 IKKDIEVYTMGR

-589 YIVEKCFYRIY
+589 YIFEKCLYNIY
-600 ENKGWN
+600 EKKGWN

-612 SYYLEKNK
+612 SYYLEENK
-620 NNLSEELFD
+620 NSLSEELFD
-629 NNKLEEFYETT
+629 NKKLEEFYKTI

-649 QDLKDDVEYY
+649 QDLKEEVAKY
-659 INNEMTYEGEV
+659 IKTMSYEGEL

-695 TNENNMFDEY
+695 TNDMFDFD
-705 TVEKENKILKLN
+705 I
-717 TILNQ
+717 IFNQ

-754 NKEIDNTKGLKHLLV
+754 DKEINNKKGLKHLLV

-832 NKIIH
+832 NKIVH

-846 VIANTIGVYPK
+846 VIANTIGIYPE
-857 DSIYLGNSKTGYTL
+857 DAIYLGNSKTGYAL

-886 EVKSENKSD
+886 EVESNNISD
-895 KQLYLKDIDD
+895 KNLYEKNIDD

-923 SVWAVKTLV
+923 SVWAVKTLI
-932 SMMYN
+932 SIMYN
-937 PNAEEIFNGLN
+937 PNDKELYEGLDFAYNEID
-948 LAYEEIENKIDLSF
+948 NKIRLDS
-962 INLIPSNKYKKQ
+962 ISLIKCNNKK
-974 DYIKKCIYESIISL
+974 DYIIECINEAIISL

-997 KLPTDKFVSLIDEI
+997 KLPTDEFVSLIDEI
-1011 IKNPYILNED
+1011 IHNPIIFNDVVNKEDEQDECEQDITKKLYLLNEFE
-1021 NDKDEDDDIIIK
+1021 N
-1033 NKDKLLEEF
+1033 
-1042 GSFYNREPK
+1042 FYNREPK

-1063 KEYVNNYNI
+1063 KEYANNNNI
-1072 TKAIDNFTLKSNN
+1072 TNSINDYTLLKNN
-1085 QFVEDVKNYLENK
+1085 QFVEDVKNYLEYLENK
-1098 EKEVIK
+1098 EEKEVIK

>member
-1 MTENIE
+1 MEDKKDIIIKE
-7 NNTKVKGFF
+7 F
-16 KKESKNLGNLTV
+16 KKDTEKLGELTV
-28 DFIQDFYPSYSVNND
+28 NFIQNFYPSYSVNND
-43 IVDSLQNKEKEDSLH
+43 IAELEKENSLD
-58 LLNNSFTF
+58 LLNSFTF
-66 YRICECKIYDVED
+66 YKICECKIYDVDD

-91 FTTAYSIKR
+91 FTAAYSMNR
-100 NICYGI
+100 NVYYGI
-106 VSNNG
+106 VGNNG

-118 VYNKNS
+118 VDAKN
-124 EDEAILPVIKG
+124 DENETILSIIKG

-146 KKFINEKDDNGKY
+146 KKFIIEKDYNGKD
-159 KNRYVGCISGVPA
+159 KKRFVGCISGVPA

-184 SSLIRSLNKQN
+184 SPLIRSLNKEN
-195 YTIMVLCKP
+195 YTIMILCKP
-204 INEDKIQE
+204 LKQDDIQE
-212 KINKAIKIQDDCFAI
+212 KIDKAINIQDKCFAI
-227 SKRTLSLQTGKSEG
+227 SKRTLSLQTGETNTESR
-241 DTQTKNYNETKGKN
+241 NETTGK
-255 ENKSSGTSMSGAV
+255 SDGQSIGVSAA
-268 PLAAAG
+268 PLLALAG
-274 AGLGSVIPGL
+274 AAIGSAIPGV
-284 GTVSGG
+284 GTVIGG
-290 LIGFIVGS
+290 GIGAMIGS
-298 TLNFNMNKQEGTN
+298 AFNANKTKGTN
-311 YSITEGYSKAISKT
+311 HSYSEAISKT
-325 ITENESIS
+325 INENESIS

-348 ENMIERLKIGRNI
+348 ESTIERLKIGRNI
-361 GMWETLV
+361 GMWETV
-368 SYSSDSKLAM
+368 ISYSSDSKLAM

-389 ASEVTEILPPRVFP
+389 ASEVPEILPPVVFH
-403 YFKNK
+403 YEN
-408 DATEQAIIPKGFFDK
+408 AIEEQAIIPKGFFENEKDYK
-423 NTKNKLC
+423 NNLC
-430 SLVTSEEICGICS
+430 SLITSEEICGICS
-443 IPIDNTF
+443 IPIENTF

-457 KGYALNFVKGENYKT
+457 KGYALNYLKKENDKT
-472 LGYVCEYENPLENV
+472 LGYVCEYDNPLDNV
-486 PFGLSEDDL
+486 PFGLSEEDL
-495 NKHTFV
+495 NKHVFV

-518 SIDKPFL
+518 SVNEPFL

-536 IKKDVEVYTMGR
+536 IKKDIEVYTMGR

-589 YIVEKCFYRIY
+589 YIVEKCLYRIY
-600 ENKGWN
+600 EKKGWN

-612 SYYLEKNK
+612 SYYLEENK

-629 NNKLEEFYETT
+629 NKKLEEFYKTI
-640 SHKYLFPNM
+640 SNKYLFPNM
-649 QDLKDDVEYY
+649 QDLKEEVANY
-659 INNEMTYEGEV
+659 IKTMSYEGEL

-695 TNENNMFDEY
+695 TNDMFDFD
-705 TVEKENKILKLN
+705 I
-717 TILNQ
+717 IFNQ

-754 NKEIDNTKGLKHLLV
+754 DKEIDNKKGLKHLLV

-832 NKIIH
+832 NKIVH

-846 VIANTIGVYPK
+846 VIANTIGIYPE
-857 DSIYLGNSKTGYTL
+857 DAIYLGNSKTGYAL

-886 EVKSENKSD
+886 EVESNNISD
-895 KQLYLKDIDD
+895 KNLYEKNIDE
-905 KIFNINKSII
+905 KIKNINKSVI
-915 KNQLSEYI
+915 KNQLSNYI
-923 SVWAVKTLV
+923 YAWACKTLI
-932 SMMYN
+932 SLMYN
-937 PNAEEIFNGLN
+937 PNDKELYEGLDFAYNEID
-948 LAYEEIENKIDLSF
+948 NKIRLDS
-962 INLIPSNKYKKQ
+962 ISLIKCNNKK
-974 DYIKKCIYESIISL
+974 DYIIECINEAIISL

-997 KLPTDKFVSLIDEI
+997 KLPTDEFVSLIDEI
-1011 IKNPYILNED
+1011 IHNPIILNDVVNKED
-1021 NDKDEDDDIIIK
+1021 EQDECEQDITK
-1033 NKDKLLEEF
+1033 KLYLLNEF
-1042 GSFYNREPK
+1042 ENFYNGEPK

-1063 KEYVNNYNI
+1063 KEYANNNNI
-1072 TKAIDNFTLKSNN
+1072 TNSINDYTLLKNN
-1085 QFVEDVKNYLENK
+1085 QFVEDVKNYLEYLENK
-1098 EKEVIK
+1098 EEKEVIK

>member
-1 MTENIE
+1 MGDKKDIIIKEFEKDTEKLGALTEN
-7 NNTKVKGFF
+7 
-16 KKESKNLGNLTV
+16 
-28 DFIQDFYPSYSVNND
+28 FIQNFYPSYSVNND
-43 IVDSLQNKEKEDSLH
+43 IAEEKENSLD
-58 LLNNSFTF
+58 LLNSFTF
-66 YRICECKIYDVED
+66 YKICECKIYDVDD

-91 FTTAYSIKR
+91 FTAAYSMNR
-100 NICYGI
+100 NVYYGI
-106 VSNNG
+106 VGNNG

-118 VYNKNS
+118 VDAKNG
-124 EDEAILPVIKG
+124 ENETILSIIKG

-146 KKFINEKDDNGKY
+146 KKFVIEKDDNGKD
-159 KNRYVGCISGVPA
+159 KKRFVGCISGVPA

-184 SSLIRSLNKQN
+184 SPLIRSLNKEN
-195 YTIMVLCKP
+195 YTIMILCKP
-204 INEDKIQE
+204 LKKESIQNKINEA
-212 KINKAIKIQDDCFAI
+212 INIQDKCFAI

-241 DTQTKNYNETKGKN
+241 ETHTKSHSESEGQSIGVSAAPLLALAGAAIGSAIPGVGTVIGGGIGSLIGSAFNASKTKG
-255 ENKSSGTSMSGAV
+255 
-268 PLAAAG
+268 
-274 AGLGSVIPGL
+274 
-284 GTVSGG
+284 
-290 LIGFIVGS
+290 
-298 TLNFNMNKQEGTN
+298 TN
-311 YSITEGYSKAISKT
+311 HSYSDVISKT
-325 ITENESIS
+325 INENKSIS

-348 ENMIERLKIGRNI
+348 ESTIERLKIGRNI
-361 GMWETLV
+361 GMWETV
-368 SYSSDSKLAM
+368 ISYSSDSKLAM

-389 ASEVTEILPPRVFP
+389 ASEVPEILPPVVFP
-403 YFKNK
+403 YEN
-408 DATEQAIIPKGFFDK
+408 AIEEQAIIPKGFFENEKDNK
-423 NTKNKLC
+423 NNLC
-430 SLVTSEEICGICS
+430 SLITSEEICGICS
-443 IPIDNTF
+443 IPIENTF

-457 KGYALNFVKGENYKT
+457 KGYALNYLKKENDKT
-472 LGYVCEYENPLENV
+472 LGYVCEYDNPLDNV
-486 PFGLSEDDL
+486 PFGLSEEDL
-495 NKHTFV
+495 NKHVFV

-518 SIDKPFL
+518 SVDKPFL

-536 IKKDVEVYTMGR
+536 IKKDIEVYTMGR

-589 YIVEKCFYRIY
+589 YIVEKCLYRIY
-600 ENKGWN
+600 EKKGWN

-612 SYYLEKNK
+612 SYYLEENK

-629 NNKLEEFYETT
+629 NKKLEEFYKTI

-649 QDLKDDVEYY
+649 QDLKEEVAKY
-659 INNEMTYEGEV
+659 IKTMSYEGEL

-695 TNENNMFDEY
+695 TNDMFDFD
-705 TVEKENKILKLN
+705 I
-717 TILNQ
+717 IFNQ

-754 NKEIDNTKGLKHLLV
+754 DKEINNKKGLKHLLV

-823 APDVIKNSS
+823 SPDVIKNSS
-832 NKIIH
+832 NKIVH

-846 VIANTIGVYPK
+846 VIANSIGIYPE
-857 DSIYLGNSKTGYTL
+857 DAIYLGNSKTGYAL

-886 EVKSENKSD
+886 EVESNNILD
-895 KQLYLKDIDD
+895 KNLYRKDIDE
-905 KIFNINKSII
+905 KIKNINKSVI
-915 KNQLSEYI
+915 KNQMPKYI
-923 SVWAVKTLV
+923 SSWAIKTLI
-932 SMMYN
+932 SLMYN
-937 PNAEEIFNGLN
+937 PNDKELYEGLDFAYNEID
-948 LAYEEIENKIDLSF
+948 NKIRLDS
-962 INLIPSNKYKKQ
+962 ISLIKCNNKK
-974 DYIKKCIYESIISL
+974 DYIIECINEAIISL

-997 KLPTDKFVSLIDEI
+997 KLPTYEFVSLIDEI
-1011 IKNPYILNED
+1011 IHNPIILNDVVNKED
-1021 NDKDEDDDIIIK
+1021 EQDECEQDITK
-1033 NKDKLLEEF
+1033 KLYLLNEF
-1042 GSFYNREPK
+1042 ENFYNVEPK

-1063 KEYVNNYNI
+1063 KEYANNNNI
-1072 TKAIDNFTLKSNN
+1072 TNSINDYTLLKNN
-1085 QFVEDVKNYLENK
+1085 QFVEDVKNYLEYLENK
-1098 EKEVIK
+1098 EEKEVIK